1 MLAKRQLINSS
12 IGLDW
17 AVVLTVLGRSII
29 NSVVFCVVG
38 SKAIQDI
45 SKARNFWFP
54 FSSRSQVVMKKSSND
69 TFFSFKKRYW
79 VKRSSFE

>member
-29 NSVVFCVVG
+29 NSVVFCVAG
-38 SKAIQDI
+38 SKAIQEI
-45 SKARNFWFP
+45 SKTRNLWFLFP
-54 FSSRSQVVMKKSSND
+54 LTLVLLLSSRQL
-69 TFFSFKKRYW
+69 FK
-79 VKRSSFE
+79 VKTSLFE